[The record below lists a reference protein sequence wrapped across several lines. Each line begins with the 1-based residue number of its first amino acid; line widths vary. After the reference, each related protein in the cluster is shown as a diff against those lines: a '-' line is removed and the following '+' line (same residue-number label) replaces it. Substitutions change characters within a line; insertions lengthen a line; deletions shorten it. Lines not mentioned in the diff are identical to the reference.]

1 MRRTALVA
9 VVAATLS
16 APAMAQDSKV
26 KSRTD
31 IKADDAKVMSM
42 VGCLRHEPVSNSYLL
57 VGTVTAAGDDLTTKT
72 KIKTDVDDE
81 KTKVEAKSET
91 KGNDAVHAADA
102 VSTYLL
108 LATPKIDLAPHVG
121 QQVRIAALQV
131 EKGHGDAEVKIKD
144 ETKVDRDNARDS
156 KSTSTTKLELPR
168 SPNSAY
174 TVVSVTGLGKACTQ

>member
-1 MRRTALVA
+1 MSRTLLVA
-9 VVAATLS
+9 FVVASLS
-16 APAMAQDSKV
+16 APAFAQDSKV

-31 IKADDAKVMSM
+31 IKADDAKVISM
-42 VGCLRHEPVSNSYLL
+42 LGCLRHEPASDSYLL

-72 KIKTDVDDE
+72 KVKTDVDND
-81 KTKVEAKSET
+81 KTKVDAKSET
-91 KGNDAVHAADA
+91 KGNDAVATAGA

-131 EKGHGDAEVKIKD
+131 ERGHGDADVKIKD
-144 ETKVDRDNARDS
+144 ETKVDREDAPDS
-156 KSTSTTKLELPR
+156 KSTSKAKLELPR

-174 TVVSVTGLGKACTQ
+174 SVVSVTPLGKACTQ

>member
-1 MRRTALVA
+1 MSRTLLVA
-9 VVAATLS
+9 FVAASLS
-16 APAMAQDSKV
+16 APAFAQDSKV

-31 IKADDAKVMSM
+31 IKADDAKVISM
-42 VGCLRHEPVSNSYLL
+42 LGCLRHEPASDSYLL

-72 KIKTDVDDE
+72 KVKTDVDND
-81 KTKVEAKSET
+81 KTKVDAKSET
-91 KGNDAVHAADA
+91 KGNDAVATAGA

-131 EKGHGDAEVKIKD
+131 ERGHGDADVKIKD
-144 ETKVDRDNARDS
+144 ETKVDREDAPDS
-156 KSTSTTKLELPR
+156 KSTSKAKLELPR

-174 TVVSVTGLGKACTQ
+174 SVVSVTPLGKACTQ